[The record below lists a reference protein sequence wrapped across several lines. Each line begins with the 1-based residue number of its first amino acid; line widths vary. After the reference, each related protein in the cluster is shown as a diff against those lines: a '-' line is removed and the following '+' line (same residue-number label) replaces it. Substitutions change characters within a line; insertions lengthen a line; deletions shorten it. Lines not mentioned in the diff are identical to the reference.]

1 MFVVA
6 LTGGI
11 GCGKSAAAQ
20 IFLDL
25 GVPVT
30 DVDVISHELTAAG
43 QPIIDNI
50 RQLFGSEFI
59 SADNSLNREAMRT
72 LIFSDGQ
79 ARLRLN
85 ALLHPAIL
93 EKAIERLS
101 QHARTQQGAEK
112 SETLY
117 QVLVV
122 PLLFDSP
129 KYLSLVD
136 RILVID
142 CDQETQIKRVK
153 ERSHLSRFQILQ
165 IINTHIKRN
174 DQLKLAD
181 DVILND
187 GNVEKLRENI
197 SVLHQKYI
205 KTCIVSKTIS

>member
-43 QPIIDNI
+43 QPIINDI
-50 RQLFGSEFI
+50 RQFFGSEFI
-59 SADNSLNREAMRT
+59 TADNSLNREAMRT
-72 LIFSDGQ
+72 LIFSDEQ

-101 QHARTQQGAEK
+101 QHARTQQAAEK
-112 SETLY
+112 TATLY

>member
-72 LIFSDGQ
+72 LIFSDEQ

-101 QHARTQQGAEK
+101 QHARTLQAAEK

>member
-30 DVDVISHELTAAG
+30 DVDIISHELTAAS
-43 QPIIDNI
+43 QPIINDI

-72 LIFSDGQ
+72 LIFSDEQ

-101 QHARTQQGAEK
+101 QHARTLQAAEK

-165 IINTHIKRN
+165 IINTHTKRN
-174 DQLKLAD
+174 NQLKLAD

>member
-30 DVDVISHELTAAG
+30 DVDIISHELTAAS
-43 QPIIDNI
+43 QPIINDI

-72 LIFSDGQ
+72 LIFSDEQ

-101 QHARTQQGAEK
+101 QHARTLQAAEK

-197 SVLHQKYI
+197 SVIHQKYI

>member
-11 GCGKSAAAQ
+11 GCGKTAAAQ

-43 QPIIDNI
+43 QPIINDI

-72 LIFSDGQ
+72 LIFSDEQ

-101 QHARTQQGAEK
+101 QHARTQQAAEK
-112 SETLY
+112 TATLY

-122 PLLFDSP
+122 PLLFESP

-197 SVLHQKYI
+197 LVLHQKYI

>member
-101 QHARTQQGAEK
+101 QHARTLQAAEK

-165 IINTHIKRN
+165 IINTHTKRN
-174 DQLKLAD
+174 NQLKLAD

-197 SVLHQKYI
+197 SVIHQKYI

>member
-43 QPIIDNI
+43 QPIINDV
-50 RQLFGSEFI
+50 RQFFGSEFI

-72 LIFSDGQ
+72 LIFSDEQ
-79 ARLRLN
+79 ARLKLN

-101 QHARTQQGAEK
+101 QHARIQLTAEK
-112 SETLY
+112 TATPY
-117 QVLVV
+117 QILVV

-153 ERSHLSRFQILQ
+153 DRSHLSRFQILQ

-197 SVLHQKYI
+197 LVLHQKYI

>member
-30 DVDVISHELTAAG
+30 DVDIISHELTAAS
-43 QPIIDNI
+43 QPIINDI

-101 QHARTQQGAEK
+101 KHARTQQAVEK

>member
-30 DVDVISHELTAAG
+30 DVDIISHELTAAS
-43 QPIIDNI
+43 QPIINDI

-72 LIFSDGQ
+72 LIFSDEQ

-101 QHARTQQGAEK
+101 QHARTLQAAEK

-153 ERSHLSRFQILQ
+153 ERSHLSRVQILQ

>member
-72 LIFSDGQ
+72 LIFSDEQ

-101 QHARTQQGAEK
+101 QHARTQQAAEK
-112 SETLY
+112 TATLY

-197 SVLHQKYI
+197 LVLHQKYI

>member
-43 QPIIDNI
+43 QPIINDV
-50 RQLFGSEFI
+50 RQFFGSEFI
-59 SADNSLNREAMRT
+59 TADNSLNREAMRT
-72 LIFSDGQ
+72 LIFSDEQ

-101 QHARTQQGAEK
+101 QHARTQQAAEK
-112 SETLY
+112 TATLY

-165 IINTHIKRN
+165 IINTHTKRN

>member
-11 GCGKSAAAQ
+11 GCGKTAAAQ

-30 DVDVISHELTAAG
+30 DVDFISHELTAAG
-43 QPIIDNI
+43 QPIINDI

-72 LIFSDGQ
+72 LIFSDEQ

-101 QHARTQQGAEK
+101 QHARTQQAAEK
-112 SETLY
+112 TATLY

-122 PLLFDSP
+122 PLLFESP

-197 SVLHQKYI
+197 LVLHQKYI

>member
-30 DVDVISHELTAAG
+30 DVDVISHELTAAS
-43 QPIIDNI
+43 QPIINDI

-72 LIFSDGQ
+72 LIFSDEQ

-101 QHARTQQGAEK
+101 QHARTQQAAEK

>member
-43 QPIIDNI
+43 QPIINDI
-50 RQLFGSEFI
+50 KQLFGSAFI
-59 SADNSLNREAMRT
+59 TAGDSLNREAMRT
-72 LIFSDGQ
+72 LIFSDEQ
-79 ARLRLN
+79 ARLKLN
-85 ALLHPAIL
+85 SLLHPAIL
-93 EKAIERLS
+93 EKAIDKLS
-101 QHARTQQGAEK
+101 QHIRAQLALEK
-112 SETLY
+112 SAKPY
-117 QVLVV
+117 QILVV
-122 PLLFDSP
+122 PLIFNSP
-129 KYLSLVD
+129 KYLALVD

-153 ERSHLSRFQILQ
+153 ERSDLSHFQIMQ
-165 IINTHIKRN
+165 IINTHTKRD

-187 GNVEKLRENI
+187 ANIEKLRQNI
-197 SVLHQKYI
+197 FLLHQKYI

>member
-43 QPIIDNI
+43 QPIINDI
-50 RQLFGSEFI
+50 KQLFGSAFI
-59 SADNSLNREAMRT
+59 TADDSLNSEAMRT
-72 LIFSDGQ
+72 LIFSDDQ
-79 ARLRLN
+79 ARLKLN

-93 EKAIERLS
+93 EKAIEKLS
-101 QHARTQQGAEK
+101 QHMRPQLALEK
-112 SETLY
+112 SAKPY
-117 QVLVV
+117 QILVV
-122 PLLFDSP
+122 PLIFNSP
-129 KYLSLVD
+129 KYLALVD

-153 ERSHLSRFQILQ
+153 ERSDLSHFQIMQ
-165 IINTHIKRN
+165 IINTHTKRI

-187 GNVEKLRENI
+187 ANIEKLRENI
-197 SVLHQKYI
+197 FLMHQKYI

>member
-30 DVDVISHELTAAG
+30 DVDIISHELTAAS
-43 QPIIDNI
+43 QPIINDI

-72 LIFSDGQ
+72 LIFSDEQ

-101 QHARTQQGAEK
+101 QHARTLQAAEK

-165 IINTHIKRN
+165 IINTHTKRN
-174 DQLKLAD
+174 NQLKLAD

-197 SVLHQKYI
+197 SVIHQKYI

>member
-43 QPIIDNI
+43 QPIINDI
-50 RQLFGSEFI
+50 KQLFGSAFI
-59 SADNSLNREAMRT
+59 TADDSLNREAMRT
-72 LIFSDGQ
+72 LIFSDDQ
-79 ARLRLN
+79 ARLKLN

-93 EKAIERLS
+93 EKAIEKLS
-101 QHARTQQGAEK
+101 QHMRPQLALEK
-112 SETLY
+112 SAMPY
-117 QVLVV
+117 QILVV
-122 PLLFDSP
+122 PLLFNSP
-129 KYLSLVD
+129 KYLALVD

-153 ERSHLSRFQILQ
+153 ERSDLSHFQIMQ
-165 IINTHIKRN
+165 IINTHTKRI

-187 GNVEKLRENI
+187 SNIEKLRENI
-197 SVLHQKYI
+197 FLMHQKYI

>member
-11 GCGKSAAAQ
+11 GCGKTAAAQ

-43 QPIIDNI
+43 QPIINDI

-72 LIFSDGQ
+72 LIFSDEQ

-101 QHARTQQGAEK
+101 QHARTQQAAEK
-112 SETLY
+112 TATLY

-122 PLLFDSP
+122 PLLFESP
-129 KYLSLVD
+129 KYLSLLD

-153 ERSHLSRFQILQ
+153 ERSHLSRFQILK

-187 GNVEKLRENI
+187 GNVEKLREYI
-197 SVLHQKYI
+197 SVLHQNYI